1 MSRLVWLIT
10 GCSSGFGEEFV
21 RQILSRGEQVV
32 AAGRKLETLKHL
44 ERPGAAIL
52 ELDVTQEQ
60 NIIDDIVAAAVLVY
74 GRLDVVVNN
83 AGRLISGAWE
93 DLE

>member
-44 ERPGAAIL
+44 ERAGAAIL